1 MKHNG
6 RHMKHKLITV
16 LGLVAAGVLASSGTS
31 QAADSGVYTATGGG
45 WAGWT
50 ENGDTL
56 TVCDLSADGYGV
68 RGYIYTPYSSN
79 PENGTVLIKGND
91 PSDDGNCATF
101 AKNLSETA
109 HISIKVCE
117 YAGDV
122 VKYCEYTAIR

>member
-1 MKHNG
+1 MPSTRKNL
-6 RHMKHKLITV
+6 RKAFTV
-16 LGLVAAGVLASSGTS
+16 IGLVTAGVFAGAGTS
-31 QAADSGVYTATGGG
+31 QAADAGVYTATGGG
-45 WAGWT
+45 WGGWT

-68 RGYIYTPYSSN
+68 RGYIYTPYASA
-79 PENGTVLIKGND
+79 PQNGDVLIKGND

-101 AKNLSETA
+101 AKNLSESI

-122 VKYCEYTAIR
+122 VKDCNYARIR